1 QLAGLPDVLEL
12 PADRPRPQVASG
24 RGGQA
29 RFEIP
34 VGVAEGISRLAA
46 ARGVTPFMVVHAA
59 LAVVLARL
67 SGSDDVAIGSPF
79 AGRGQPALEP
89 LVGMFVNTLVLR
101 SRVRGSESFAGLL
114 ADVRDTDLAAFAH
127 SDVPF
132 EAVVEAVDPVR
143 SEAFAPLT
151 QVWLSV
157 EEARAAESVELP
169 GGLELS
175 PFDGAPALAKVDLVF
190 GVYTAESGSPWSGA
204 VTYAADLF
212 DESTVVGFADRLVR
226 VLSAVVSEPETVV
239 GDIDLL
245 GAREREQIAAWAGTR
260 ELRDLSDVSMTLG
273 DLVQRVDLSSVTSAA
288 VVAGDRAMGY
298 RELIER
304 ANVLARELIR
314 LGVGPEVAVAISVPR
329 SLEMVIAAHA

>member
-1 QLAGLPDVLEL
+1 
-12 PADRPRPQVASG
+12 
-24 RGGQA
+24 
-29 RFEIP
+29 
-34 VGVAEGISRLAA
+34 
-46 ARGVTPFMVVHAA
+46 
-59 LAVVLARL
+59 
-67 SGSDDVAIGSPF
+67 
-79 AGRGQPALEP
+79 
-89 LVGMFVNTLVLR
+89 
-101 SRVRGSESFAGLL
+101 LL

-245 GAREREQIAAWAGTR
+245 DAVEHASIVSWSGAEASREPGLVTGT
-260 ELRDLSDVSMTLG
+260 LA
-273 DLVQRVDLSSVTSAA
+273 DLV
-288 VVAGDRAMGY
+288 
-298 RELIER
+298 E
-304 ANVLARELIR
+304 NVEPSFL
-314 LGVGPEVAVAISVPR
+314 
-329 SLEMVIAAHA
+329 